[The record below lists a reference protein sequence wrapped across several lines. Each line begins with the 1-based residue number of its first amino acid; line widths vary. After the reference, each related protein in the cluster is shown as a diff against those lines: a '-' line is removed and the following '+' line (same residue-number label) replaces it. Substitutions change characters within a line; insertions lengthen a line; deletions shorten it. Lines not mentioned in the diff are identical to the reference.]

1 MWRYLIE
8 LKEEEL
14 LKAYETFPEGFE
26 IVEKKPNGYLI
37 AIYSEHGDKK
47 FPFHLVRKEEVK
59 YKDWKEYYKPI
70 LIGKDVVIVPPWEV
84 AKPEWENKTVLV
96 INPGKAFGTGLHEST
111 QLSLQL
117 LSELDLKGKKILDVG
132 CGSGILSIYCAKK
145 GASEVVAVDIDP
157 LAVEET
163 VENAKVNK
171 VSEKIKAFQG
181 SAKNVNGTFPI
192 VVANLEI
199 HIFREVLKDIA
210 PKVEKFGVFSG
221 IYKPK
226 ELAEF
231 ITLLDREGLKP
242 IKVIEKNNWYGIL
255 TTPIGEEK

>member
-26 IVEKKPNGYLI
+26 IVDKKPNKYLI
-37 AIYSEHGDKK
+37 AVYSENGDER

-59 YKDWKEYYKPI
+59 HKDWKEYYKPI
-70 LIGKDVVIVPPWEV
+70 LIGENVVVVPPWEV
-84 AKPEWENKTVLV
+84 AKPEWENRTVIV

-117 LSELDLKGKKILDVG
+117 LSELNLEGKRVLDVG
-132 CGSGILSIYCAKK
+132 CGSGILSIYCAKR

-163 VENAKVNK
+163 IKNAKVNK
-171 VSEKIKAFQG
+171 VSEKIKALRG
-181 SAKNVNGTFPI
+181 SAEDVKGVFPV

-210 PKVEKFGVFSG
+210 PKVGEYGIFSG

-231 ITLLDREGLKP
+231 IILLDKEDLKP
-242 IKVIEKNNWYGIL
+242 VKVIEKNDWYGIL
-255 TTPIGEEK
+255 TIPKGEQ